1 MSPAIL
7 DPTATNDFAIQSGL
21 PLNPEL
27 SMNHGIIASS
37 VGTVPSYLTYDI
49 RRLMLNQFSTAQ
61 VTEDKC
67 WVTDRSLLPHEL
79 IEIRRICAVLT
90 LPQTIL
96 NHMQPYWE
104 GWVKSLRVL
113 AEVRKKTAKKWLG
126 KERENGDGSDAVN
139 RRRGKLAWRDHWV
152 FVENGVLNAQR
163 KGRLS
168 PISAQLHPLDLLTEI
183 RGSERMGRSFAARH
197 QSSLQRI
204 VCMRFQQTASTTKH
218 VYPPDLTKNNG
229 NQSPSVEVDP
239 ARLAQSHNHELGDS
253 ALTRARLPAITDSL
267 PDNDQGPH
275 RQNHHSYGERPT
287 IRGHTLRS
295 ETHSV
300 SRSRTHVHHQEDSKS
315 EWVIMDLGEDHGIS
329 PLLCLPHIC
338 DMSLIVPN
346 LAFKSFLE
354 ILHHHAPQSV
364 SSSFIQPPLADP

>member
-1 MSPAIL
+1 M
-7 DPTATNDFAIQSGL
+7 
-21 PLNPEL
+21 
-27 SMNHGIIASS
+27 H
-37 VGTVPSYLTYDI
+37 
-49 RRLMLNQFSTAQ
+49 
-61 VTEDKC
+61 
-67 WVTDRSLLPHEL
+67 SL
-79 IEIRRICAVLT
+79 
-90 LPQTIL
+90 
-96 NHMQPYWE
+96 
-104 GWVKSLRVL
+104 K
-113 AEVRKKTAKKWLG
+113 
-126 KERENGDGSDAVN
+126 D
-139 RRRGKLAWRDHWV
+139 V
-152 FVENGVLNAQR
+152 F
-163 KGRLS
+163 
-168 PISAQLHPLDLLTEI
+168 AQLHPLDLLTEI
-183 RGSERMGRSFAARH
+183 RGSERMGSYFAARH

-239 ARLAQSHNHELGDS
+239 ARLAQSHNHEPGDS
-253 ALTRARLPAITDSL
+253 ALMRARLPAITDSL
-267 PDNDQGPH
+267 PNNDQGPH

-295 ETHSV
+295 ETHFV
-300 SRSRTHVHHQEDSKS
+300 SGSRTHVHHQEDSKS
-315 EWVIMDLGEDHGIS
+315 EWVTMDLGEDHGIS